1 MIIALTGPLCS
12 GKATL
17 ALYLHKNY
25 GFKIVSLY
33 ELFAL
38 ELGAEEGVKVSPEI
52 IERFF
57 AGKLIY
63 QVAIIIIDEC
73 IEKIKNLYA
82 RELLKLR
89 TDWTEKYVVYPF
101 LPNQEMEQYM

>member
-17 ALYLHKNY
+17 ALFLNKTY

-33 ELFAL
+33 EIFAK
-38 ELGAEEGVKVSPEI
+38 ELGAVDGVKVSPEI

-57 AGKLIY
+57 AGKHHHI
-63 QVAIIIIDEC
+63 QI
-73 IEKIKNLYA
+73 
-82 RELLKLR
+82 
-89 TDWTEKYVVYPF
+89 T
-101 LPNQEMEQYM
+101 